1 MTSQNAASAASA
13 TPAAITFLPDIAH
26 QLTASYRAAGRSE
39 KTIESYVETLLQF
52 ATYLIDNYGDD
63 DPDTITVDRVES
75 YVGWVRQTRS
85 ASTSKIRFVT
95 LRAIWR
101 WMLKRQFVERDIFA
115 GIPTPTVD
123 QRVIAMLDD
132 ADVRAILAT
141 TDGPG
146 LVNRRDRAIF
156 HVLADTGCRRQD
168 IAQAELADCDLM
180 TGRITFRGT
189 KANRDRIA
197 ALSPT
202 TVLSIKRY
210 LRERDRVG
218 SGCQRLFVSRS
229 GAALRGDGVY
239 QLVEHRYRQAGVGVE
254 RACHAFRSW
263 AAVSMLDNGAG
274 ETEVMALLG
283 WRSTQMLIRY
293 QRGRNADRA
302 LARHSSFSPVGRL

>member
-1 MTSQNAASAASA
+1 MTALA
-13 TPAAITFLPDIAH
+13 TITPTTTPDPAITFLPDIAH

-52 ATYLIDNYGDD
+52 GRFLLDNFGDD
-63 DPDTITVDRVES
+63 DPDTISVNRVES
-75 YVGWVRQTRS
+75 YIGWVRATRS

-101 WMLKRQFVERDIFA
+101 WMLKRQFVTSDIFA

-168 IAQAELADCDLM
+168 IAQAQIADCDLT

-210 LRERDRVG
+210 LRERERVG
-218 SGCQRLFVSRS
+218 GGCDRLFVSRS
-229 GAALRGDGVY
+229 GTALRGDGVF
-239 QLVEHRYRQAGVGVE
+239 QLVQHRYRQAGVGCE
-254 RACHAFRSW
+254 RAVHAFRSW

-274 ETEVMALLG
+274 ESEVMALLG

-302 LARHSSFSPVGRL
+302 LARHASFSPVSGL